1 MKCIFKK
8 ITRTLSV
15 FIFSIASLCFISCG
29 DVLNYL
35 IPVLL
40 GQITDFTAV
49 PGNEYVSLSWSN
61 GYVSGYLHLETTVTS
76 TGAEV
81 GNGNSGWLDPDAEG
95 FLPTACFVD
104 GLTNETSYTFTLRLY
119 EERSTTSNVISYA
132 TTRAT
137 PSEDAGGG
145 SGGSGGGGSGSGTTW
160 DVSPG
165 NYFLELPGNTSSV
178 TITGVNGKMITYANV
193 NTGTSG
199 IIKSSAVRRYVSG
212 LRAADTGIRVVDSAA
227 VQDAGENESVIKH
240 FVAPSS
246 VNVKPNPARSGESG
260 DTWNKSN
267 PQIGQ
272 TRSIYVDTNSDLS
285 SFQQERMKLYAI
297 GYKPGTTEDTADPN
311 NIACLVWAK
320 ESDVEN
326 TSTTNPSNRKV
337 TINAIKDIALK
348 FVQHYQFEENVFGST
363 YDRLLTNRGSTPMS
377 NGPTNDWVNIVLY
390 DIGRDGTAG
399 TCGVVGYF
407 WAKDYYKTGYTN
419 SSSDPRSVTN
429 EGKYFYV
436 DVPFCNY
443 NSNTNTYTSGNST
456 VSGTVMSTLFHE
468 YQHMIDFNT
477 KTITYSKD
485 TSSCTWYNEMLSMLC
500 EDIMGDQLEL
510 NNADRVA
517 TGRIKNFNAYY
528 YYSGAAQYLESNSWV
543 SYGTAYAFGA
553 WLVRNYGGVPLIK
566 EMSTN
571 NAVGIDSIV
580 KAVKTVAGVD
590 RSWND
595 LMKEYI
601 QACSFRTAFA
611 VKDSEHKLETFNV
624 VPEDRYEYSII
635 YGAGNG
641 NITLYIR
648 YDNQSN
654 LVHYDYGQNTLEGTL
669 KGINLWNNT
678 YKNSSTYGPV
688 ILSPN
693 SSVDVQPTGFVFR
706 NVGKATEDEVTLRFT
721 TSSNS
726 NEKLYIFVQDYM
738 ASSTQDTT
746 EEVTQTQ

>member
-1 MKCIFKK
+1 MRRTKSRFFTK
-8 ITRTLSV
+8 ILSV
-15 FIFSIASLCFISCG
+15 LVISISSLCFISCG
-29 DVLNYL
+29 DLLNIL
-35 IPVLL
+35 VPVLF
-40 GQITDFTAV
+40 GQISDLTAT
-49 PGNEYVSLSWSN
+49 PGNRYVSLSWSN
-61 GYVSGYLHLETTVTS
+61 GYYSGYLYLETKETNTDNIIS
-76 TGAEV
+76 A
-81 GNGNSGWLDPDAEG
+81 NCGWMEPDAQG
-95 FLPTACFVD
+95 FLPTGCYVD
-104 GLTNETSYTFTLRLY
+104 GLYNGTSYTFTLKLY
-119 EERSTTSNVISYA
+119 EEENESSNVISYA

-178 TITGVNGKMITYANV
+178 TITGVNDKMITYANV

-246 VNVKPNPARSGESG
+246 VNVKPNPARSGASG

-285 SFQQERMKLYAI
+285 SFQQERMTLYAI
-297 GYKPGTTEDTADPN
+297 GYKPGTDDE
-311 NIACLVWAK
+311 IACLVWAK
-320 ESDVEN
+320 ASDVG
-326 TSTTNPSNRKV
+326 TGSNRKV
-337 TINAIKDIALK
+337 TPDAIQDIAFK

-363 YDRLLTNRGSTPMS
+363 YDKLLTNLGATPMT
-377 NGPTNDWVNIVLY
+377 NAPTNDWVNIVLY

-443 NSNTNTYTSGNST
+443 NSTNNTYTAGSST

-500 EDIMGDQLEL
+500 EDIMGDQLGLDEV
-510 NNADRVA
+510 DRVA

-571 NAVGIDSIV
+571 NAVGKDSIV
-580 KAVKTVAGVD
+580 NAVKTVSGVD

-601 QACSFRTAFA
+601 QACGFRTAFA
-611 VKDSEHKLETFNV
+611 AGHGLETFNV
-624 VPEDRYEYSII
+624 VPSSKYYYSII
-635 YGAGNG
+635 NDAGSE
-641 NITLYIR
+641 ITIYAQL
-648 YDNQSN
+648 DNTAFLTSRD
-654 LVHYDYGQNTLEGTL
+654 VSNTLEGTL
-669 KGINLWNNT
+669 KGINLWSSDYRN
-678 YKNSSTYGPV
+678 KSTYGPV

-706 NVGKATEDEVTLRFT
+706 NVGQATQDSVTLRFT

-746 EEVTQTQ
+746 AEVTQ

>member
-8 ITRTLSV
+8 ITRALSV
-15 FIFSIASLCFISCG
+15 FIISIASLCFISCG

-40 GQITDFTAV
+40 GQITDFTAN
-49 PGNEYVSLSWSN
+49 PGDGFVLLSWSN
-61 GYVSGYLHLETTVTS
+61 GYVSGYLYLETKVTS
-76 TGAEV
+76 TGEV
-81 GNGNSGWLDPDAEG
+81 DGDNSEFLDPDAEG

-104 GLTNETSYTFTLRLY
+104 NLANGTSYTFTLRLY

-246 VNVKPNPARSGESG
+246 VNVKPNPVRSGASG

-267 PQIGQ
+267 PRIGQ

-285 SFQQERMKLYAI
+285 SFQQEQMTLYAI
-297 GYKPGTTEDTADPN
+297 GYDPTSDGED
-311 NIACLVWAK
+311 IACLVWAK
-320 ESDVEN
+320 ASDVG
-326 TSTTNPSNRKV
+326 TGSKTKV
-337 TINAIKDIALK
+337 TLNAIKDIAFK

-363 YDRLLTNRGSTPMS
+363 YDKLLTNRGSTPMS

-407 WAKDYYKTGYTN
+407 WAKDYYQTGYTN

-443 NSNTNTYTSGNST
+443 NSTIRDYDPGSNT

-500 EDIMGDQLEL
+500 EDIMGDQLGL
-510 NNADRVA
+510 GPADRVA
-517 TGRIKNFNAYY
+517 SGRIKNFNAYY

-601 QACSFRTAFA
+601 QACGFRTAFA

-654 LVHYDYGQNTLEGTL
+654 LVHYDYGQNALEGTL
-669 KGINLWNNT
+669 MGINLWNDT
-678 YKNSSTYGPV
+678 YKNSTTYGPV

-706 NVGKATEDEVTLRFT
+706 NVGQATQDSVTLRFT

-726 NEKLYIFVQDYM
+726 NEKLYIFVQDYK

-746 EEVTQTQ
+746 AEVTQ

>member
-137 PSEDAGGG
+137 PSAGGGGG

-212 LRAADTGIRVVDSAA
+212 SNIRAADSGIQA
-227 VQDAGENESVIKH
+227 VASNVPESVDANADVIRH
-240 FVAPSS
+240 FVPPTS
-246 VNVKPNPARSGESG
+246 VNVIANPSRAATSGEPF
-260 DTWNKSN
+260 DKSD
-267 PQIGQ
+267 PRIGQ
-272 TRSIYVDTNSDLS
+272 TRSIYVDADSDLS
-285 SFQQERMKLYAI
+285 TFRQERMTLYAI
-297 GYKPGTTEDTADPN
+297 GYKPGSDND
-311 NIACLVWAK
+311 IACLVWANAN
-320 ESDVEN
+320 DVEASGMAN
-326 TSTTNPSNRKV
+326 TSSKTKIGLGV
-337 TINAIKDIALK
+337 IQDIALK
-348 FVQHYQFEENVFGST
+348 FVQHYQFEESLFGGTSDQLIT
-363 YDRLLTNRGSTPMS
+363 KYGSDISMKD
-377 NGPTNDWVNIVLY
+377 NGPTKDWVNIVLY

-407 WAKDYYKTGYTN
+407 FSKDYYQSASYP
-419 SSSDPRSVTN
+419 SSDAKSITN
-429 EGKYFYV
+429 EGKYFYI
-436 DVPFCNY
+436 DIPFCNY
-443 NSNTNTYTSGNST
+443 DSSRNTYKIDNDE
-456 VSGTVMSTLFHE
+456 VSGTVISTLFHE

-477 KTITYSKD
+477 KKNVQHPSQD
-485 TSSCTWYNEMLSMLC
+485 DENHCTWYNEMLSMLC
-500 EDIMGDQLEL
+500 EDIMGEQLEL
-510 NNADRVA
+510 HDEDRVA

-528 YYSGAAQYLESNSWV
+528 YYSGTAQYLKTNSWI

-553 WLVRNYGGVPLIK
+553 WLVRNFGGWRLIQ

-571 NAVGIDSIV
+571 NAVGTESIV
-580 KAVKTVAGVD
+580 QAVNAVNSTDVTWD
-590 RSWND
+590 W
-595 LMKEYI
+595 LFKEYI
-601 QACSFRTAFA
+601 KACGFRTTFA
-611 VKDSEHKLETFNV
+611 
-624 VPEDRYEYSII
+624 EDHGYS
-635 YGAGNG
+635 
-641 NITLYIR
+641 TL
-648 YDNQSN
+648 
-654 LVHYDYGQNTLEGTL
+654 NTLPNGVGKYTFKIDDSKGVNAKIPLYVRLSGSLVGGEEEGDNALYGTL
-669 KGINLWNNT
+669 KGINLWSYSYRN
-678 YKNSSTYGPV
+678 KSTYGPAL
-688 ILSPN
+688 LSSN
-693 SSVDVQPTGFVFR
+693 TSVDVQPTGFVFR
-706 NVGKATEDEVTLRFT
+706 NIGKATQDSVELRFT
-721 TSSNS
+721 TSSNA
-726 NEKLYIFVQDYM
+726 NEKLYIFVQDYETGSDGT
-738 ASSTQDTT
+738 AEPEQN
-746 EEVTQTQ
+746 